1 MEIKSNNLINKDI
14 FQTNKFD
21 NLKTENIED
30 IEDNKALRKV
40 SDDFESFFM
49 NQIMDISL
57 RSTNVAGE
65 GAGSDIIKGM
75 YLQSI
80 SDNATGSLG
89 ISDMIYDFLSKNNK

>member
-1 MEIKSNNLINKDI
+1 MEINSNNLINKDI
-14 FQTNKFD
+14 LQTNKFD

-30 IEDNKALRKV
+30 EKALRKV

-89 ISDMIYDFLSKNNK
+89 ISEMIYDFLSKNNK

>member
-1 MEIKSNNLINKDI
+1 MEINSNNLINKDI
-14 FQTNKFD
+14 LQTNKFD

-30 IEDNKALRKV
+30 EKALRKV

-75 YLQSI
+75 YTQALA
-80 SDNATGSLG
+80 DNSSGSLG
-89 ISDMIYDFLSKNNK
+89 ISNMLYEFLAKNNK

>member
-1 MEIKSNNLINKDI
+1 MEINSNNLINKDI

>member
-1 MEIKSNNLINKDI
+1 MEINSNNLINKDI
-14 FQTNKFD
+14 LQTNKFD

-30 IEDNKALRKV
+30 EKALRKV

-65 GAGSDIIKGM
+65 GPGSDIIKGM